1 MKTIFTAL
9 FALFLTS
16 SVSFAACG
24 VSSPVN
30 VPVVGD
36 ALTEIHNGGDWEGT
50 YNLQG
55 SADCSKEINDAAEQA
70 RDEALALSSAMSAPV
85 WLGEGENFR
94 ISGGI
99 GFTDGE
105 TAVGATALARIN
117 RNVAAY
123 GGAAVNSDAWAGKAG
138 LSIGW

>member
-55 SADCSKEINDAAEQA
+55 SADCSKEISRAAEEA
-70 RDEALALSSAMSAPV
+70 KNEALALSSALPNLY
-85 WLGEGENFR
+85 LGDSESFR
-94 ISGGI
+94 VAVGAGFADDEAAGGI
-99 GFTDGE
+99 GAIGR
-105 TAVGATALARIN
+105 VN
-117 RNVAAY
+117 RNLSVY
-123 GGAAVNSDAWAGKAG
+123 GKAAFG
-138 LSIGW
+138 SDDWTAGAGASVGW